1 MKQKYVFIILGAVG
15 LVFGV
20 FCLVGIGL
28 AVRTARGLLS
38 TPEAVPMVLEVTS
51 CDEDISDLCVVNF
64 GANNLNRMVINFLL
78 PDEEYAAFYV
88 KAKYRD
94 TVSVYVCEANESNPM
109 IVRCT
114 GVRTPLGEMIDIEIY
129 TTDEDSLIA
138 RGTFL
143 VSAIAIPTP
152 ISLPTE
158 VSTPPEIPPATEAPV
173 ATVPPEEVPTEP
185 PFGNEELPH
194 PPAAPFITEE
204 YIPYPEDEPT
214 PEFTP

>member
-1 MKQKYVFIILGAVG
+1 MKQKYVFIILGAVE
-15 LVFGV
+15 LVVFGV
-20 FCLVGIGL
+20 LCLVGIGL

-38 TPEAVPMVLEVTS
+38 TPEGVPMVLEVTS
-51 CDEDISDLCVVNF
+51 CDEDISDLCIVNF

-94 TVSVYVCEANESNPM
+94 TVSVYVCEADESDPT

-114 GVRTPLGEMIDIEIY
+114 GVRTPLGEMIDLEIY
-129 TTDEDSLIA
+129 TTDGDSLIA

-152 ISLPTE
+152 ISAP
-158 VSTPPEIPPATEAPV
+158 IMTEAPAPTEPPA
-173 ATVPPEEVPTEP
+173 ATVPPEEAPTET
-185 PFGNEELPH
+185 PFVIEEPPH
-194 PPAAPFITEE
+194 PPSAPFITEE
-204 YIPYPEDEPT
+204 YIPYTEDEPT
-214 PEFTP
+214 PEFIP